1 MNFKKKIMRFLVV
14 TLFFCLGLML
24 QAQEVTLNGVIY
36 TVKGEAVLKDGV
48 DVTNKLSLE
57 ERLEVKKAL
66 NKKVEAI
73 EAANEK
79 EKALKK
85 AEKKQKAAE
94 KKQKKAEKALKQK
107 EKAHSNYEKLTGK
120 YESAQQKY
128 EKLKKKGK
136 LSPQDE
142 QKWLSK
148 IEKLKE
154 QTAKAKRKL

>member
-1 MNFKKKIMRFLVV
+1 MKAITKWITALIVV
-14 TLFFCLGLML
+14 LGLSVS
-24 QAQEVTLNGVIY
+24 AQEVTWNGATY
-36 TVKGEAVLKDGV
+36 SVKGDVVLKDGI
-48 DVTNKLSLE
+48 DVTNTLSLE

-66 NKKVEAI
+66 NKKAQAI
-73 EAANEK
+73 DAANEK

-107 EKAHSNYEKLTGK
+107 EKAHSNYEKLTEK